1 MEKLF
6 ICHAHISVNRQIIS
20 NLARSSRAQ
29 GLCEDCH
36 GVCSVV
42 QGRHI
47 IGFMSRIRIR
57 KRGLLVDELELL
69 LPKGVLA
76 VLQQLGMVLAV

>member
-20 NLARSSRAQ
+20 NLAGSSRAQ

-42 QGRHI
+42 QGRHTV
-47 IGFMSRIRIR
+47 GFVSGIRIC
-57 KRGLLVDELELL
+57 KRGLLVYELELL
-69 LPKGVLA
+69 LPKGVLP
-76 VLQQLGMVLAV
+76 VFQQLGVVLAL